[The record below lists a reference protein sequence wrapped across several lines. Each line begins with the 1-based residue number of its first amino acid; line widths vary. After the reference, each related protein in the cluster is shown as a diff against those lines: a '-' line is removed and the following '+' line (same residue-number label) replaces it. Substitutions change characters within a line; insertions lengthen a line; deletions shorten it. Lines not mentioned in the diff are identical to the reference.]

1 VVKDKGRKGAQLQ
14 DGGLDKGKI
23 IKRSHSNSHLLELPG
38 TTRFFYIGSPLG
50 KENEEWIIDE
60 FRLA

>member
-1 VVKDKGRKGAQLQ
+1 
-14 DGGLDKGKI
+14 
-23 IKRSHSNSHLLELPG
+23 LELPG